1 MKDAKIISE
10 VALFIIEGHTIGE
23 TSRKFGLSE
32 RTIQNYIKELN
43 KKDSSFYNEKL
54 YKAVRFSQ
62 NKMISEKV
70 RTGGKIGKRGPTN
83 SEFDMEEIAK
93 VMIEERISLNVAS
106 KFFSVPA
113 STIYDGL
120 KRIDDEEI
128 QFELRQLYDDNKEQ
142 NKFNGAG
149 HFK

>member
-1 MKDAKIISE
+1 MKDAKTICE
-10 VALFIIEGHTIGE
+10 VALFIIEGHTIEE
-23 TSRKFGLSE
+23 TSRKFRLSE
-32 RTIQNYIKELN
+32 RTIQNYIRELN
-43 KKDSSFYNEKL
+43 KEDSVFYNKKL
-54 YKAVRFSQ
+54 YNAVRFAQ

-70 RTGGKIGKRGPTN
+70 RNGGKIGKRGPSN

-93 VMIEERISLNVAS
+93 VMIEERISLNAAA

-120 KRIDDEEI
+120 KRIDDDEI
-128 QFELRQLYDDNKEQ
+128 QSELRQLYDDNREH